1 MIIVQVVDGAGL
13 ECVRK
18 IQSFEGS
25 DRQHQ
30 RGKDFEKISEFE
42 CDYALWGRKLLQ
54 QESRVFAQAKHGL
67 SYLVPS
73 FPSVLLHYTMLACQ
87 RILS

>member
-42 CDYALWGRKLLQ
+42 CDYAL
-54 QESRVFAQAKHGL
+54 
-67 SYLVPS
+67 
-73 FPSVLLHYTMLACQ
+73 
-87 RILS
+87 